1 MTRHTHTMHT
11 PMPRPRQHGEPR
23 VGGDVA
29 RLTGLVMRSG
39 QRLQAQRLV
48 GTALYHAA
56 LLAGMP
62 PVHLWQ
68 HALVRATPL
77 VDLRAMRMGR
87 ATRWVPGPVTPRAGR
102 ARAMRWMVEAA
113 RDRARREGLPMALA
127 LARVVVDTARGTG
140 VVATRR
146 ADLHRLAEKNR
157 GYSRYRWW

>member
-1 MTRHTHTMHT
+1 MNRYSHTTAF
-11 PMPRPRQHGEPR
+11 PVFQPSGGVEPRP
-23 VGGDVA
+23 GGDVA
-29 RLTGLVMRSG
+29 RLARLVMRSG
-39 QRLQAQRLV
+39 GRLQAQRLV

-56 LLAGMP
+56 LLAGVP
-62 PVHLWQ
+62 PLHLWRE
-68 HALVRATPL
+68 ALVRATPL

-113 RDRARREGLPMALA
+113 RDRARREGVPMASA

-140 VVATRR
+140 VVAARR
-146 ADLHRLAEKNR
+146 EDLHRLAEKNR